1 MSLMELIAGVEA
13 HEKTLTV
20 FNADDAV
27 VEALRERFADRNL
40 SVVGA
45 TAGDGPR
52 AYAVLS
58 HDDEFVTAVSVADVL
73 VEGAPRSVGFDD
85 ATYRPILDSLD
96 ETMFTSYDV
105 RQMVSASREIEDRA
119 WRAGRGSLH
128 AGFQTVTTLA
138 SQHDAYERLGGRDD
152 LDVHAY
158 AYPDRTPAEGLPF
171 TLHLERTEELER
183 TWFVAY
189 DGGGVDESKCAL
201 VAEERDPRR
210 FYGFWT
216 YDADT
221 VDYVV
226 DHLTRTYALAETD
239 GGPRGRRGRP

>member
-1 MSLMELIAGVEA
+1 MS
-13 HEKTLTV
+13 
-20 FNADDAV
+20 D
-27 VEALRERFADRNL
+27 
-40 SVVGA
+40 
-45 TAGDGPR
+45 
-52 AYAVLS
+52 
-58 HDDEFVTAVSVADVL
+58 DDEFVTAVNVADVL
-73 VEGAPRSVGFDD
+73 VDESARSVGFDGS
-85 ATYRPILDSLD
+85 TYRPVLDNLD

-105 RQMVSASREIEDRA
+105 GQMVSASREIEDRA

-138 SQHDAYERLGGRDD
+138 SQRETYERLGAREG

-158 AYPDRTPAEGLPF
+158 AFPDRSPDEEFPF
-171 TLHLERTEELER
+171 SLHLERTDELER
-183 TWFVAY
+183 AWFVAY

-239 GGPRGRRGRP
+239 GGPRGQSA

>member
-1 MSLMELIAGVEA
+1 MSLRELIAGVEA

-20 FNADDAV
+20 FNADDGV

-40 SVVGA
+40 SVEGA
-45 TAGDGPR
+45 TAADGPR
-52 AYAVLS
+52 SYAVLS
-58 HDDEFVTAVSVADVL
+58 DDDEFVTAVSVADVL
-73 VEGAPRSVGFDD
+73 ADEPARSVGFAD
-85 ATYRPILDSLD
+85 ATYRPVLDHLD

-105 RQMVSASREIEDRA
+105 DQMVSASREIEDRA

-128 AGFQTVTTLA
+128 AGFQTLSTLA
-138 SQHDAYERLGGRDD
+138 SQRDTYDRLGAHDG
-152 LDVHAY
+152 LEVHAY
-158 AYPDRTPAEGLPF
+158 AYPDRTYDGEFPF
-171 TLHLERTEELER
+171 AVHLDRSEELER

-189 DGGGVDESKCAL
+189 DGGGVAENKCAL

-216 YDADT
+216 YDEDT

-226 DHLTRTYALAETD
+226 DHLERTYALAETD
-239 GGPRGRRGRP
+239 GGRNGTSA